1 MKNELKCPNCDSV
14 SMSIF
19 YEIQNVPVHS
29 MLLLQSR
36 KEALDFPTGNI
47 ALGFCQHCGFVS
59 NAAFDPEL
67 VEYSSRYESS
77 QAFSRTFSDFYREQA
92 TNLIEQYDLHN
103 KDILEIGCGQ
113 GEFLKVLCE
122 LGENRG
128 VGFDPAFDDT
138 RGQAKNGQIDFVKDF
153 YSEKYACYHAD
164 FVCCK
169 MTLEHIPDTANFVRM
184 VRNTIGD
191 SPDTLVFFQVP
202 DAERILGEAAFWDI
216 YYEHCSYFT
225 LESLARVFVDNGF
238 IIVDLRKEFGDQYLR
253 IVAKPIAIEDGIPD
267 YEYDLESLA
276 QGVRHFSANW
286 QRDLAGWRQKL
297 KEFHQSGQRTVI
309 WGASSKGVSFLNTLD
324 VGDEI
329 ELAVD
334 INPYKQG
341 TYIPGTGQMIVAPE
355 YIREYKPD
363 IVVVMNPI
371 YANEIKQNLEQMGI
385 RARILSI

>member
-138 RGQAKNGQIDFVKDF
+138 RGQAKNGQIDFVKDL

-385 RARILSI
+385 KARILSI

>member
-138 RGQAKNGQIDFVKDF
+138 RGQAKNGQIDFVKDL